1 MNDIINRSENDFVTL
16 YKTKDLGFRVYDKFT
31 DEYYSTYDY
40 PKDRRKFKKYDLT
53 DKSLKEFAND
63 MIIWTN
69 DFQRVSLNKITNC
82 YYYYFIQYTTITTL

>member
-1 MNDIINRSENDFVTL
+1 MNNIINRSENDFVTL

-40 PKDRRKFKKYDLT
+40 PKDRRKYHLFKKYTLT

-63 MIIWTN
+63 MIIWTTELQCAVVWYQTCFYRN
-69 DFQRVSLNKITNC
+69 TVR
-82 YYYYFIQYTTITTL
+82 